1 MNNITWVQ
9 GEAGAK
15 AFMVAPNNIIA
26 LWDSEAQVIYIKE
39 ADMTGKPTM
48 QILDYTIRKKPKD
61 EMELLRDEIAELKQK
76 IKEMSHE
83 STISEN
89 EPKESA
95 DADAQPVKK

>member
-1 MNNITWVQ
+1 MNNLIWVQ

-15 AFMVAPNNIIA
+15 AYMVAPNNTIA

-39 ADMTGKPTM
+39 SDMMGRPTM
-48 QILDYTIRKKPKD
+48 QILDYTIRNKPKD
-61 EMELLRDEIAELKQK
+61 EMEVLRDEIAELKKQ

-83 STISEN
+83 SAISEN

-95 DADAQPVKK
+95 DADAEPNKK

>member
-61 EMELLRDEIAELKQK
+61 EMELLRDEIAELKKK
-76 IKEMSHE
+76 IKEMTNE
-83 STISEN
+83 STVSED
-89 EPKESA
+89 EPT
-95 DADAQPVKK
+95 DADAQPNKK